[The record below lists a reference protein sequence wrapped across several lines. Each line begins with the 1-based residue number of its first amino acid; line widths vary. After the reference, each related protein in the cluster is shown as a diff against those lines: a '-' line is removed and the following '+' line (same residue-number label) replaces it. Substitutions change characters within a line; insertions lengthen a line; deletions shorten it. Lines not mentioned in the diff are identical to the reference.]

1 MQDVRVFFEKTGMT
15 KYISHLDLMRC
26 MTRAIKRA
34 AIPAWYTEGFNP
46 HLFITF
52 ALPLT
57 LGVES
62 LCESMDIRL
71 TEEMGFEEVKNR
83 LNVNLPDGIRITNV
97 AVPVYK
103 ANDIAFAEYKIT
115 FHTRKNEKIKNEIE
129 EKLLGDELL
138 AEKMGKQ
145 GKRKVLKT
153 INLKEFVNS
162 YSVISLNDKT
172 VLTAVLTA
180 GSKNNINPN
189 LFVDALKLG
198 DDVDFCEI
206 LKQKMMT
213 EDLKS
218 FE

>member
-1 MQDVRVFFEKTGMT
+1 MT

-103 ANDIAFAEYKIT
+103 ANDIALPNIKLRSTQEK
-115 FHTRKNEKIKNEIE
+115 RKDKNEIE

-162 YSVISLNDKT
+162 YSVISLMIRRC
-172 VLTAVLTA
+172 LLQYLRQAVKIT
-180 GSKNNINPN
+180 SIQI
-189 LFVDALKLG
+189 
-198 DDVDFCEI
+198 FC
-206 LKQKMMT
+206 
-213 EDLKS
+213 
-218 FE
+218 

>member
-1 MQDVRVFFEKTGMT
+1 MQNVRAFFEKTGMT

-34 AIPAWYTEGFNP
+34 AIPVWYTEGFNP

-71 TEEMGFEEVKNR
+71 IEEMSFEEVKDR
-83 LNVNLPDGIRITNV
+83 PI
-97 AVPVYK
+97 YK

-115 FHTRKNEKIKNEIE
+115 FYTRKNEKIKNEIE
-129 EKLLGDELL
+129 DKLSCDELL

-145 GKRKVLKT
+145 GKRKILKT

-162 YSVISLNDKT
+162 YNVISLNDKA
-172 VLTAVLTA
+172 VLTVVLTA

-198 DDVDFCEI
+198 DDVDFCDI

-213 EDLKS
+213 ADFKD

>member
-1 MQDVRVFFEKTGMT
+1 MT

-129 EKLLGDELL
+129 EKLLCDELL

-162 YSVISLNDKT
+162 YSVISLMIRRCLLQYLRQAVKIT
-172 VLTAVLTA
+172 LIQIFLLTRLSSEMMLV
-180 GSKNNINPN
+180 
-189 LFVDALKLG
+189 FVKY
-198 DDVDFCEI
+198 
-206 LKQKMMT
+206 
-213 EDLKS
+213 
-218 FE
+218 

>member
-1 MQDVRVFFEKTGMT
+1 MNVRVFFEKTGMT

-97 AVPVYK
+97 AAPVYK
-103 ANDIAFAEYKIT
+103 ANDIAFAEYKIRST
-115 FHTRKNEKIKNEIE
+115 QEKT
-129 EKLLGDELL
+129 
-138 AEKMGKQ
+138 
-145 GKRKVLKT
+145 KR
-153 INLKEFVNS
+153 
-162 YSVISLNDKT
+162 
-172 VLTAVLTA
+172 
-180 GSKNNINPN
+180 
-189 LFVDALKLG
+189 
-198 DDVDFCEI
+198 
-206 LKQKMMT
+206 
-213 EDLKS
+213 
-218 FE
+218 

>member
-1 MQDVRVFFEKTGMT
+1 MQNVRVFFEKTGMT

-71 TEEMGFEEVKNR
+71 TEEMGFEEVN
-83 LNVNLPDGIRITNV
+83 
-97 AVPVYK
+97 
-103 ANDIAFAEYKIT
+103 KIT
-115 FHTRKNEKIKNEIE
+115 FHTRKNEKIKNELE

-189 LFVDALKLG
+189 LFVDVLKLG
-198 DDVDFCEI
+198 DDVGFCEI

>member
-1 MQDVRVFFEKTGMT
+1 MQNVRVFFEKTGMT

-103 ANDIAFAEYKIT
+103 ANDIALQNIKLSST
-115 FHTRKNEKIKNEIE
+115 QEKT
-129 EKLLGDELL
+129 
-138 AEKMGKQ
+138 
-145 GKRKVLKT
+145 KR
-153 INLKEFVNS
+153 
-162 YSVISLNDKT
+162 
-172 VLTAVLTA
+172 
-180 GSKNNINPN
+180 
-189 LFVDALKLG
+189 
-198 DDVDFCEI
+198 
-206 LKQKMMT
+206 
-213 EDLKS
+213 
-218 FE
+218 

>member
-1 MQDVRVFFEKTGMT
+1 
-15 KYISHLDLMRC
+15 MRC

-162 YSVISLNDKT
+162 YSVISLMIRRCLLQYLRQVVKIT
-172 VLTAVLTA
+172 SIQIFLLTRL
-180 GSKNNINPN
+180 SS
-189 LFVDALKLG
+189 
-198 DDVDFCEI
+198 E
-206 LKQKMMT
+206 MM
-213 EDLKS
+213 LVFAKY
-218 FE
+218 

>member
-1 MQDVRVFFEKTGMT
+1 MQNVRAFFEKTGMT

-34 AIPAWYTEGFNP
+34 AIPVWYTEGFNP

-71 TEEMGFEEVKNR
+71 IEEMSFEEVKDR
-83 LNVNLPDGIRITNV
+83 LNENLPDGIHITKV
-97 AVPVYK
+97 AEPIYK

-115 FHTRKNEKIKNEIE
+115 FYTRKNEKIKNEIE
-129 EKLLGDELL
+129 DKLSCDELL

-145 GKRKVLKT
+145 GKRKILKT

-162 YSVISLNDKT
+162 YNVISLNDKA
-172 VLTAVLTA
+172 VLTVVLTA

-189 LFVDALKLG
+189 LFVDALKRG
-198 DDVDFCEI
+198 DDVDFCDI

-213 EDLKS
+213 ADFKD